1 MNDTVLA
8 PDGSASVGSQLRQAR
23 ETARLS
29 LDEVAH
35 ALKFSP
41 RQIELLEADQYQAL
55 PGSTIVRG
63 FVRNYARLLRLDPD
77 GLLQQLEVVMPS
89 APIEV
94 RPPDN
99 MGIASQPRGLR
110 DLSPFVVVALVILL
124 AAILLVLWHF
134 FGPVVP
140 RTAPPAEPVQALQQD
155 QQPVASAPAMPGA
168 APSAVPVMPPAG
180 PADPA
185 MPPPAASV
193 ADTTLPTL
201 RFQFADRS
209 WVEVTDANRQLLHS
223 GENPGGGQLTLT
235 GRPPFDVVIGNAGK
249 VALTYGDRPIDLIP
263 HTRAE
268 VARLTLE

>member
-1 MNDTVLA
+1 MNDTASA
-8 PDGSASVGSQLRQAR
+8 PEDFASVGNQLRQAR
-23 ETARLS
+23 EAARLS

-63 FVRNYARLLRLDPD
+63 FVRNYARLLRLEPD

-89 APIEV
+89 IPIEV

-110 DLSPFVVVALVILL
+110 ELSPLVIVALVVLL

-140 RTAPPAEPVQALQQD
+140 RTAPPAEPVHALQQD
-155 QQPVASAPAMPGA
+155 QPAASSPATPGA
-168 APSAVPVMPPAG
+168 VPSAVPVMPPAG
-180 PADPA
+180 TADPA
-185 MPPPAASV
+185 MPPPAAPGT
-193 ADTTLPTL
+193 DTTLPTL

-223 GENPGGGQLTLT
+223 GENPRGGQLTLT
-235 GRPPFDVVIGNAGK
+235 GRPPFEVVIGNAGK
-249 VALTYGDRPIDLIP
+249 VTLTYGDRPIDLVP